1 MDINNMLNFIS
12 LNMTKP
18 DLFEPG
24 EAKFWDD
31 PHISKSM
38 LTAHLDKDN
47 DLASRGSKTI
57 DRTIK
62 YLLESSLLKP
72 GMKVLD
78 LGCGPGLYAEKLS
91 KAGIHVVGI
100 DISSRSL
107 EYARQKAAETGLE
120 IEYYCR
126 NFFEMDCTDEFDAVI
141 QVYGELNT
149 FSKKKRDELLRLI
162 TKALKSNG
170 VFIFDITTRE
180 LRAKY
185 GVKSSWNVS
194 DGGFWRPGKHLVLEQ
209 GFDYPEEDTWVDQYI
224 VADDQEI
231 KVYRNWFHD
240 YSFDTIKPV
249 LNNAGFKIKHVWND
263 LTGSNFSEGGDWI
276 AICAEVMKD

>member
-1 MDINNMLNFIS
+1 MDLNNLFDFIGQNTS
-12 LNMTKP
+12 KP

-24 EAKFWDD
+24 EEKFWDD

-38 LTAHLDKDN
+38 LAAHLEKDN
-47 DLASRGSKTI
+47 DLASRRTATI
-57 DRTIK
+57 DRTIIH
-62 YLLESSLLKP
+62 LLESGLLKP

-78 LGCGPGLYAEKLS
+78 LGCGPGLYAEKLC
-91 KAGIHVVGI
+91 KAGIHVVGL

-107 EYARQKAAETGLE
+107 EYAKQKAQEAGLD
-120 IEYYCR
+120 IEYYFR
-126 NFFEMDCTDEFDAVI
+126 NFFEIDYTDEFDAVI

-149 FSKKKRDELLRLI
+149 FSDEKRDKLLGLI
-162 TKALKSNG
+162 NKALKNNG
-170 VFIFDITTRE
+170 VFIFDISTRE

-185 GVKSSWNVS
+185 GVKNEWYMS

-209 GFDYPEEDTWVDQYI
+209 GFDYPEEDTWVDQFI
-224 VADDQEI
+224 VADEQGI
-231 KVYRNWFHD
+231 KVYRNWYHD

-263 LTGSNFSEGGDWI
+263 LTGNSFTEGSDWI
-276 AICAEVMKD
+276 AICAEVIKR